1 MDGVVMGP
9 RNQDMRKH
17 GRNNPG
23 GFQSVLVLTAPRGF
37 AEVLALLVCPVDDFF
52 HALLVYQCRNVL

>member
-1 MDGVVMGP
+1 
-9 RNQDMRKH
+9 MRKH